1 MPALC
6 EEHDDRLGDLEKAQA
21 VTAAKLEAG
30 TEMFRGI
37 QDSIRMLS
45 TNVSNSMTRVE
56 NTVNRVADDVR
67 DLKREV
73 ADIRVE
79 QTKHASAISS
89 LTAKKVEVDEE
100 AKERKKSIREAATKV
115 GLTALKVTAI
125 IIIVRFGPEWLV
137 SAVKMF
143 VGG

>member
-6 EEHDDRLGDLEKAQA
+6 GDHDDRLSDLEKAQA
-21 VTAAKLEAG
+21 VTTAKLEAG

-45 TNVSNSMTRVE
+45 TNVSSSMTRVE

-79 QTKHASAISS
+79 QTRHASSIAT
-89 LTAKKVEVDEE
+89 LTARKVEVEEE
-100 AKERKKSIREAATKV
+100 AKDRKRTIREIATTV
-115 GLTALKVTAI
+115 GVTVLKVVAI
-125 IIIVRFGPEWLV
+125 IVVVRFGPEWLV